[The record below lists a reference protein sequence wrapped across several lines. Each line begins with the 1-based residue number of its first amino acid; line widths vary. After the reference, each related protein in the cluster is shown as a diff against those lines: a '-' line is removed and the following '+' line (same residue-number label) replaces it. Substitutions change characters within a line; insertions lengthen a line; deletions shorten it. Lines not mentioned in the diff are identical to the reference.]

1 MSEKVH
7 PEIQYL
13 QLLARILKEGKSKK
27 SRGIVNMKS
36 VFGAQLS
43 FDLRYGFPLLT
54 TKKTPFKWPL
64 HEMLWFISGD
74 CTTPKYLQ
82 DHKVN
87 IWDGFEDANSVKE
100 GTLGRIYG
108 VQWRHWR
115 KPCPAGA
122 ASERPQGRSA
132 EEAVSADKVYPEVD
146 QLQWAI
152 DEIKNHPDSK
162 AIIVS
167 GWNAGELG
175 EMRLPPCH
183 TLFQFVVI
191 KNKLYLHLFQ
201 RASDVFLGLPFN
213 ICQYAALL
221 MMVAKITGLEA
232 RELVISISDA
242 HLYDNQLD
250 AAREQVARKPLK
262 FPKLVIS
269 GSQKTIDDFKI
280 EDFELQ
286 DYESLGQIKVPT
298 VII

>member
-1 MSEKVH
+1 MSKKVH
-7 PEIQYL
+7 PEYQYL
-13 QLLARILKEGKSKK
+13 ELLARILKDGKSKK
-27 SRGIVNMKS
+27 SRGIVNLKS

-54 TKKTPFKWPL
+54 TKKTPFKWPI

-87 IWDGFEDANSVKE
+87 IWDGFEDASSVKE

-115 KPCPAGA
+115 KPDGT
-122 ASERPQGRSA
+122 
-132 EEAVSADKVYPEVD
+132 EVD

-152 DEIKNHPDSK
+152 DEIKNNPDSK
-162 AIIVS
+162 AIIVN
-167 GWNAGELG
+167 GWNAGELD

-183 TLFQFVVI
+183 TMFQFVVI

-221 MMVAKITGLEA
+221 MMVAKVTNLEA
-232 RELVISISDA
+232 RELVVSISDA
-242 HLYDNQLD
+242 HLYENQLD
-250 AAREQVARKPLK
+250 AARQQVQNKPMKL
-262 FPKLVIS
+262 PKLVIN
-269 GSQKTIDDFKI
+269 GDQKSIDDFRI
-280 EDFELQ
+280 EDFDLQ
-286 DYESLGQIKVPT
+286 NYESQGQIKVPT

>member
-1 MSEKVH
+1 MSKSQPNRAKPNSASAVKIH
-7 PEIQYL
+7 PEYQYL
-13 QLLARILKEGKSKK
+13 RLLARILKDGKSKK
-27 SRGIVNMKS
+27 SRGIANLKS

-87 IWDGFEDANSVKE
+87 IWDGFEDPTSVSE

-115 KPCPAGA
+115 KPCPH
-122 ASERPQGRSA
+122 QGSA
-132 EEAVSADKVYPEVD
+132 TEID
-146 QLQWAI
+146 QLAWAI
-152 DEIKNHPDSK
+152 EQIKHNPDSK

-167 GWNAGELG
+167 GWNAGELD

-183 TLFQFVVI
+183 TLFQFDVI
-191 KNKLYLHLFQ
+191 KGKLYLHLFQ
-201 RASDVFLGLPFN
+201 RSSDVFLGLPFN

-242 HLYDNQLD
+242 HLYDNQLA
-250 AAREQVARKPLK
+250 AAREQLTHKPYK
-262 FPKLVIS
+262 FPKLVIN
-269 GSQKTIDDFKI
+269 GNQKTIDDFKI
-280 EDFELQ
+280 DDFELQ
-286 DYESLGQIKVPT
+286 NYESHPQIKVPT
-298 VII
+298 VIV

>member
-1 MSEKVH
+1 MKTH
-7 PEIQYL
+7 PEYQYL
-13 QLLARILKEGKSKK
+13 QLLARILKDGKSKK
-27 SRGIVNMKS
+27 SRGIVNLKS
-36 VFGAQLS
+36 VFGAQLH
-43 FDLRYGFPLLT
+43 FDLRHGFPLLT
-54 TKKTPFKWPL
+54 TKKTPFKWPV

-82 DHKVN
+82 DHKIN
-87 IWDGFEDANSVKE
+87 IWDGFEDPNSVKE

-115 KPCPAGA
+115 GPDG
-122 ASERPQGRSA
+122 Q
-132 EEAVSADKVYPEVD
+132 EVD

-162 AIIVS
+162 AILVS

-191 KNKLYLHLFQ
+191 KGKLYLHLFQ

-232 RELVISISDA
+232 RELVVSISDA
-242 HLYDNQLD
+242 HLYENQLD
-250 AAREQVARKPLK
+250 AAREQVQRKPLA
-262 FPKLVIS
+262 FPKLVI
-269 GSQKTIDDFKI
+269 GGNQKTIDDFTI
-280 EDFELQ
+280 DDFDLQ
-286 DYESLGQIKVPT
+286 DYQSHATIKVPT

>member
-1 MSEKVH
+1 MKESTPKSGGAQPDASRKQPH
-7 PEIQYL
+7 PEYQYL

-54 TKKTPFKWPL
+54 TKKTPFKWPI

-87 IWDGFEDANSVKE
+87 IWDGFEDASSVKE

-115 KPCPAGA
+115 KPDG
-122 ASERPQGRSA
+122 SEL
-132 EEAVSADKVYPEVD
+132 D

-162 AIIVS
+162 AIIVN
-167 GWNAGELG
+167 GWNAGELD

-183 TLFQFVVI
+183 TMYQFVVI

-250 AAREQVARKPLK
+250 AAREQLSRKPMK
-262 FPKLVIS
+262 FPKLVIN
-269 GSQKTIDDFKI
+269 GDQKTIDDFKI

-286 DYESLGQIKVPT
+286 NYESHDQIKVPT
-298 VII
+298 VIV